1 MWHGP
6 YYALSHKMISQSDI
20 YGAQRKCLL
29 SSDLMPGSC
38 LTTPIPLSQRKE
50 GKRHGIGSHACFQQL
65 PLSQDGPPTAAVP
78 ACPVV
83 YRERTEKHIEVVTKT
98 AQQTQAVKILEG
110 HLETIQGK
118 YNYNASATYTSSCV
132 MYQIKQFVVDFS
144 RGFDGFERKLRYAL
158 SEEQQHTL
166 RLTQRTSAQTRT
178 QRHCGSQ
185 PWPMHLSRSG
195 SSQRGQ
201 WIGSCECEQWN

>member
-1 MWHGP
+1 MCGVPRTNSCYDSWCRQGSSMWHGP
-6 YYALSHKMISQSDI
+6 YYALSHKMISQSGI
-20 YGAQRKCLL
+20 NGAQRKCLP

-78 ACPVV
+78 ACTVV

-110 HLETIQGK
+110 ASSDNTREIQLYCLCHIHLIMCHVS
-118 YNYNASATYTSSCV
+118 N
-132 MYQIKQFVVDFS
+132 QIVCC
-144 RGFDGFERKLRYAL
+144 GF
-158 SEEQQHTL
+158 QQ
-166 RLTQRTSAQTRT
+166 R
-178 QRHCGSQ
+178 
-185 PWPMHLSRSG
+185 
-195 SSQRGQ
+195 
-201 WIGSCECEQWN
+201 I